1 MSKLLQGKI
10 VVFTGM
16 LSIPRD
22 EAKMMAERSGAIVTS
37 TVTQAT
43 NVIVAGPGAG
53 SKLAVAAAKGIETWT
68 EQEFFQ
74 RMTREDLQGRLGD
87 NSGQI
92 LEETL
97 KK

>member
-10 VVFTGM
+10 VVFTGV
-16 LSIPRD
+16 LSIPRE

-43 NVIVAGPGAG
+43 VIVAGPGAG

-74 RMTREDLQGRLGD
+74 RMTREDHQGRLGD
-87 NSGQI
+87 NSEQI